1 MVAEVMVWWW
11 RWCCGGG
18 GGGGGVAVVARFA
31 SVWLNAFG
39 QVIIN
44 HKYCELLVMRN

>member
-1 MVAEVMVWWW
+1 MMKVIIYKACFGRVGLVTS
-11 RWCCGGG
+11 RLT
-18 GGGGGVAVVARFA
+18 RFA

-39 QVIIN
+39 RVINN